1 MKAKRPSSKKKP
13 AKRRRPLRPTP
24 KPHPVNTAGRT
35 SVPEWEITL
44 TPTRGTP
51 GRGAGLGGEAW
62 RIDAAGKRAGVVFI
76 NCIDEPP
83 VGKHAS
89 IQIYLN
95 ASSQGRRIGRVG
107 YRKACE
113 ESKHPVIYAH
123 MRHEN
128 IASIRAAEE
137 AGFVDATPPG
147 YIQVIMVWKRPTTGT
162 ASPVAAPVST
172 G

>member
-1 MKAKRPSSKKKP
+1 MKAKRPAPKKKS

-24 KPHPVNTAGRT
+24 KPRPVNTAGRT
-35 SVPEWEITL
+35 PVPEREITL
-44 TPTRGTP
+44 TRTRGTP
-51 GRGAGLGGEAW
+51 DRGAGPDGEAW

-76 NCIDEPP
+76 NVIDEPP

-113 ESKHPVIYAH
+113 QSKHPEIYAH

-128 IASIRAAEE
+128 IASIRAAQE
-137 AGFVDATPPG
+137 AGFVDATPAG
-147 YIQVIMVWKRPTTGT
+147 TIQVIMVWKRPTTGS
-162 ASPVAAPVST
+162 APPVAAPVSP

>member
-1 MKAKRPSSKKKP
+1 MKANRPTPKKKP
-13 AKRRRPLRPTP
+13 AKRRRPRRPTP
-24 KPHPVNTAGRT
+24 KPRPVNTAGRAP
-35 SVPEWEITL
+35 VPEREVVL
-44 TPTRGTP
+44 VPTRGTA

-62 RIDAAGKRAGVVFI
+62 RIDAAGTRAGLVFI
-76 NCIDEPP
+76 NYIDEPP

-113 ESKHPVIYAH
+113 ASRYSIIYAH
-123 MRHEN
+123 MQHKN
-128 IASIRAAEE
+128 VASIRAAEE

-147 YIQVIMVWKRPTTGT
+147 HSQVIMVWKRPAAGPSAV
-162 ASPVAAPVST
+162 ASPIGT